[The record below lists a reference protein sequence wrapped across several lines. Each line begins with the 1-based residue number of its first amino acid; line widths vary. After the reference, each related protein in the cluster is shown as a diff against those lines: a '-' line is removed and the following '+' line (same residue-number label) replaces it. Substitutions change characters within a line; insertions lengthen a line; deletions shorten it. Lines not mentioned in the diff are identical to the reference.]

1 MHIPFPR
8 EQFALQIPFFSQVL
22 IVWTKSYDL
31 ESISEDTCVNH
42 TQESI
47 NCNYSVRHEWNL
59 SMWMFNSRPFHT
71 CHNRHNCFNDNKG
84 KCEMMLRPKLSNLAS
99 TIKALFCL
107 SVMSLFHVNLQQR
120 DILWVFATIF
130 ARVMGWHDNSRRHMS
145 FSQ

>member
-47 NCNYSVRHEWNL
+47 NI
-59 SMWMFNSRPFHT
+59 
-71 CHNRHNCFNDNKG
+71 
-84 KCEMMLRPKLSNLAS
+84 A
-99 TIKALFCL
+99 IIA
-107 SVMSLFHVNLQQR
+107 SVMNGTSLCECSTQDHF
-120 DILWVFATIF
+120 IFATIVTIVSMISRVN
-130 ARVMGWHDNSRRHMS
+130 AR
-145 FSQ
+145 